1 MKKINII
8 FYAIG
13 ALSLLGLI
21 FLFFNKEKDI
31 ILEEEIEQEKVEL
44 SELKKAL
51 AKVEEIDSLRY
62 TIKTKSSNEG
72 VVTKF
77 WHKED
82 KVRMEVSGQRGT
94 SLYLMDFETQ
104 KGYLHIIGS
113 GVATEIDLSRA
124 GEITDGAIK
133 KEAENIMNYE
143 PVIIRRDVLGEKECL
158 VISYEKNDR
167 EVVAWIWEEYG
178 LPVKK
183 EMIFDGWSIVSVV
196 SEIEFV
202 DLSDAIFTLPSA
214 IEIIDDFIF
223 L

>member
-13 ALSLLGLI
+13 IFFLLGI
-21 FLFFNKEKDI
+21 AFLFLNKEKEV
-31 ILEEEIEQEKVEL
+31 ILEEEVEQEIIDL

-51 AKVEEIDSLRY
+51 AKTEEIESLRY
-62 TIKTKSSNEG
+62 TIKTQSSNEA

-77 WHKED
+77 WHKEN

-94 SLYLMDFETQ
+94 SLYLMDFEAQT
-104 KGYLHIIGS
+104 GYLHVVGS

-133 KEAENIMNYE
+133 KEARNIMNYD
-143 PVIIRRDVLGEKECL
+143 PTIIRRDVLEEKECL

-183 EMIFDGWSIVSVV
+183 EMIFDGWSIISVV